1 MPQCGGVEETAL
13 KVSLPT
19 AVPAISAVV
28 ATRHR
33 AGPLRRTLESLARQG
48 VQPEE
53 LIVVDASDDGETRA
67 LCVSPPAGLTARVD
81 YRPAASR
88 GAASQRNEGVAL
100 AAHPLVLFMD
110 DDILL
115 EPDCLARMCRAMAAD
130 ARLGGVNATI
140 SNQRYHP
147 PGRVSRLL
155 YRLLHGR
162 TETTYAGR
170 VIGPGMNLLPEDRP
184 DLPEVVPVEWLNTTC
199 TLYRREALPEGPFPA
214 HFTGYSLG
222 EDLAL
227 SLRVAQRGWTLA
239 NARTARIFHDS
250 QPGAHKDD
258 PARLA
263 RMEVVN
269 RHYVMAEVLG
279 RRGAVDYARLAL
291 LEGFHLAAG
300 RKRWFAVLRGQLRGV
315 WEIVTGR

>member
-1 MPQCGGVEETAL
+1 M
-13 KVSLPT
+13 T
-19 AVPAISAVV
+19 AVADLLPVTTVI

-33 AGPLRRTLESLARQG
+33 AGPLGRTLASVAEQSA
-48 VQPEE
+48 QPAEI
-53 LIVVDASDDGETRA
+53 IVVDASDDGDTRIR
-67 LCVSPPAGLTARVD
+67 CESPFPGLIAAIRHL
-81 YRPAASR
+81 PAATR
-88 GAASQRNEGVAL
+88 GAASQRNEGVAR

-115 EPDCLARMCRAMAAD
+115 EPDCLARMHRALAAD
-130 ARLGGVNATI
+130 ARLGGVNAMI
-140 SNQRYHP
+140 SNQQYHP
-147 PGRVSRLL
+147 PGRASRLL

-162 TETTYAGR
+162 AESSYAGR

-199 TLYRREALPEGPFPA
+199 TLYRREALPDPPFPA

-222 EDLAL
+222 EDLTL

-258 PARLA
+258 PAQLA

-269 RHYVMAEVLG
+269 RHYIMAEVLG
-279 RRGAVDYARLAL
+279 RRRLADYARLAL

-300 RKRWFAVLRGQLRGV
+300 RRRWSAVLRGQLRGAREV
-315 WEIVTGR
+315 MTGR